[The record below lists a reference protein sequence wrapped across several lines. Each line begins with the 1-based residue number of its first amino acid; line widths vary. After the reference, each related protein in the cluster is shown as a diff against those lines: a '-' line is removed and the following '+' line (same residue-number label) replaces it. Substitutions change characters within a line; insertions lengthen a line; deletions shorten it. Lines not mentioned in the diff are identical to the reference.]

1 MRLCN
6 EFSEGTWKVVVI
18 LLVLVYTVKEKRRIL
33 FVKTIL
39 VGWRGKG
46 TREVERAWKLN
57 VSFLVLY
64 SYFLPDVRSNSL
76 LVYSNERVAL
86 FLFKHNKNCGVCLEF
101 LLPVEISISFKFNF
115 QNRRVKKI
123 KIV

>member
-1 MRLCN
+1 M
-6 EFSEGTWKVVVI
+6 EGCSCTISTSIYSKR
-18 LLVLVYTVKEKRRIL
+18 KEKDSFCETI
-33 FVKTIL
+33 FV
-39 VGWRGKG
+39 GRRGKG

-86 FLFKHNKNCGVCLEF
+86 FLFKHNKNCGVF
-101 LLPVEISISFKFNF
+101 NIIRVSISSTFFKNEEL
-115 QNRRVKKI
+115 KK
-123 KIV
+123 